1 MPAVKPTPRH
11 DHVLRLD
18 CIVCGKQYDPAEVD
32 YNCPDHGPV
41 GTLDV
46 VYDYELAAAR
56 LPAESRRFSMWR
68 YLPLLPVARDA
79 ELPHLTVG
87 WTQLLRADRLAAEL
101 GISRLWIKDETRQPT
116 GSLKDRASALAVV
129 KAREREAEVVTT
141 ASTGNAAA
149 ALAGICADMGQRC
162 VIFVP
167 VTAPEA
173 KVAQLLAYGAEVRL
187 VDGTY
192 DQAVELSMAVAAE
205 EGWYNRNTGVNPY
218 MTEGKKTVLLEAVDQ
233 LGRQAPDVVVTS
245 VGDGCIIGSLHKAIR
260 DLLAL
265 GHVDRTPRLL
275 GVQAQGSRYL
285 VDAWERGEEVLAKP
299 PAPADTVA
307 DSISAGLPRDRVK
320 AMAAVRETGGAF
332 VAVGDDEILAAIPEL
347 AAATGIFAEPAAAAG
362 YAGLKAA
369 VARGLVGAT
378 DRVVLLA
385 TGSGLKDVPAAMQGV
400 RQAGRQPQRVL
411 PLSGIPSAG

>member
-1 MPAVKPTPRH
+1 MMPTPHH

-18 CIVCGKQYDPAEVD
+18 CIVCGKEYDPAEVD
-32 YNCPDHGPV
+32 YTCSDHGAV

-46 VYDYELAAAR
+46 VYDYELAASR
-56 LPAESRRFSMWR
+56 MLAESRRFSMWR

-79 ELPHLTVG
+79 DLPRLRVG
-87 WTQLLRADRLAAEL
+87 WTQLVRADRLAADL
-101 GISRLWIKDETRQPT
+101 GVEQLWIKDEGRQPT

-129 KAREREAEVVTT
+129 KARERGAEVVTT

-167 VTAPEA
+167 ASAPEA

-187 VDGTY
+187 VDGSY
-192 DQAVELSMAVAAE
+192 DQAFDLCTAVAAE
-205 EGWYNRNTGVNPY
+205 EGWYDRSTGVNPY
-218 MTEGKKTVLLEAVDQ
+218 MTEGKKTVLLEVIDQ

-265 GHVDRTPRLL
+265 DHIDRAPRLI
-275 GVQAQGSRYL
+275 GVQAEGSSYL
-285 VDAWERGEEVLAKP
+285 VQAWERGEDVLTKP

-307 DSISAGLPRDRVK
+307 DSISAGLPRDRIK
-320 AMAAVRETGGAF
+320 AMSAVRETGGAF
-332 VAVGDDEILAAIPEL
+332 LAVSDDDILAAIPEL

-369 VARGLVGAT
+369 AARGLVEPA
-378 DRVVLLA
+378 DRVVLLS
-385 TGSGLKDVPAAMQGV
+385 TGSGLKDVPAAMRAV
-400 RQAGRQPQRVL
+400 AVAGREPQRVS
-411 PLSGIPSAG
+411 PRN